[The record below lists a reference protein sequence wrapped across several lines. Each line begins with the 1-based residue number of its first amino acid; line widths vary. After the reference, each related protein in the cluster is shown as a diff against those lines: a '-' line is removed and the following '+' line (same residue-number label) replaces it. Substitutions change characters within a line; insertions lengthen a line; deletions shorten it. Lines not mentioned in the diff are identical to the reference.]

1 MKDVKNRMTNPRD
14 FRLDPNYVAPD
25 QEKQKLLIKLAGMIT
40 DRYVAKYTHT
50 IAPDDPEVWCLD
62 EVLTKNEVKFML
74 SFKKT
79 RTNYDLE
86 KLAEMNK
93 MSVEDTKKMLDHL
106 CWIGCIETNRE
117 NPDHHIQYDVPI
129 FVPGIAEFMMM
140 NDELTNQYPNIAT
153 FFNLMTQ
160 MPLEGIT
167 PMVPLGGAGVGMH
180 VIPVEKAIETSSESI
195 PVEHIS
201 HWLAK
206 YDGKLSV
213 GLCTC
218 R

>member
-86 KLAEMNK
+86 KLAEMK
-93 MSVEDTKKMLDHL
+93 IQRR
-106 CWIGCIETNRE
+106 CWIIFAGSA
-117 NPDHHIQYDVPI
+117 VLKPI
-129 FVPGIAEFMMM
+129 VRIR
-140 NDELTNQYPNIAT
+140 I
-153 FFNLMTQ
+153 
-160 MPLEGIT
+160 I
-167 PMVPLGGAGVGMH
+167 
-180 VIPVEKAIETSSESI
+180 TSSMMYRSLYL
-195 PVEHIS
+195 VLLNS
-201 HWLAK
+201 
-206 YDGKLSV
+206 
-213 GLCTC
+213 
-218 R
+218 